1 MRKLFLVFILATL
14 AACASTPNGSIAE
27 KLAVQVATMKYVER
41 EQDPATRAERAAR
54 VVAVVDQARVWL
66 DTDGVTL
73 ADLQAAAIRRLQEK
87 NLEPSDLLLATAL
100 VELVAT
106 ELNTRIGEGVLNPE
120 KKVTINTFLSWVE
133 QAARFYVG

>member
-1 MRKLFLVFILATL
+1 MRKLFLALVFMLAGC
-14 AACASTPNGSIAE
+14 AAPGSQQSLVE
-27 KLAVQVATMKYVER
+27 RLAVQTATMKYVER
-41 EQDPATRAERAAR
+41 EQDPAARAERAAR
-54 VVAVVDQARVWL
+54 VVAIVDQARVWL

-106 ELNTRIGEGVLNPE
+106 ELNTRIGEGVLDPE